1 MTNAAKNSL
10 NWFEIPATNLDRAA
24 RFYEQTLGVQLRR
37 EDFGPDKIA
46 IFPASEGGVAG
57 SLVAGPN
64 RRPSPEGS
72 LIFLGAAD
80 VAAAL
85 ARATHAGGTSVSG
98 IIDIGEMGSFAI
110 VLDTEG
116 NRVGLH
122 QERH

>member
-1 MTNAAKNSL
+1 MTNATKNSL
-10 NWFEIPATNLDRAA
+10 NWFEIPATDLDRAA
-24 RFYEQTLGVQLRR
+24 RFYEQTLGLKLKR

-46 IFPASEGGVAG
+46 VFPAAGGGVAG

-64 RRPSPEGS
+64 RRPSAEGS
-72 LIFLGAAD
+72 LIFLGAPD

-85 ARATHAGGTSVSG
+85 ARATSAGGKSVSG
-98 IIDIGEMGSFAI
+98 IVDIGEMGSFAI

-122 QERH
+122 QEKH